1 MLCLQLCET
10 LNEKNT
16 FHPSIHHSSL
26 TLSTVD
32 SQTYFDDSMI
42 DVNVDDLLDVVSSP
56 LPDSLCCHDHPGL
69 VCTSQI
75 LLNLRKY

>member
-1 MLCLQLCET
+1 MRKIHFIHPFIIHLSHCL
-10 LNEKNT
+10 
-16 FHPSIHHSSL
+16 
-26 TLSTVD
+26 TVD
-32 SQTYFDDSMI
+32 SQTYFDDSI

-56 LPDSLCCHDHPGL
+56 LPDSLRCHDRPGL